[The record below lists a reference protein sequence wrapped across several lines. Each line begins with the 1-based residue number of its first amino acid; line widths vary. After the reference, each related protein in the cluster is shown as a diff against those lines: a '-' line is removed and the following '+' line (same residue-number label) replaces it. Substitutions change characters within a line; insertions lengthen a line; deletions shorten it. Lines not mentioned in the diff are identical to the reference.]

1 LAYWPAV
8 DVVDAGDQD
17 LALAVVDDCSPTALE
32 PLDESLRLFF
42 ATSPARD
49 AAHAALMAAGYHV
62 RAIDVDD
69 EDWARRSQENL
80 GPITVGQIT
89 VISAPLHSAPL
100 HPAPLHPAP
109 LHPAPLHRAPLDR
122 SVMTLV
128 IQPSMG
134 FGTGHHA
141 TTRLCLRGLQML
153 DLTNRSVLDVGT
165 GSGILALAAARL
177 GAAAA
182 LGIDCDADAV
192 QAAGENL
199 ALNAGSG
206 AVRFRVASLDS
217 ADLPSADVVLAN
229 LTGALLTR
237 SARRLLALLR
247 PAGSLI
253 VSGLLEDEHEQVRRA
268 FPGVAI
274 TWEAGEAGWMAIAM
288 KRS

>member
-1 LAYWPAV
+1 LAHWPAV
-8 DVVDAGDQD
+8 EVVDAGDQD
-17 LALAVVDDCSPTALE
+17 LALALVDDCSPTALE
-32 PLDESLRLFF
+32 PLDDSLRLFF
-42 ATSPARD
+42 ATPIARD
-49 AAHAALMAAGYHV
+49 AAHAALTAAGYHA

-89 VISAPLHSAPL
+89 IIPAPLYPAPV
-100 HPAPLHPAP
+100 HPAPLHPG
-109 LHPAPLHRAPLDR
+109 
-122 SVMTLV
+122 SVVLV

-141 TTRLCLRGLQML
+141 TTRLCLRGLQRL

-165 GSGILALAAARL
+165 GSGILALAAVRL

-192 QAAGENL
+192 RAAGENL
-199 ALNAGSG
+199 ALNAGSS
-206 AVRFRVASLDS
+206 AVRFRVADLDS
-217 ADLPSADVVLAN
+217 ADLPSADIVLAN

-253 VSGLLEDEHEQVRRA
+253 VSGLLEDEREPVRRA

-274 TWEAGEAGWMAIAM
+274 TWEAGEAGWMAIART
-288 KRS
+288 RS

>member
-1 LAYWPAV
+1 LAHWPAV
-8 DVVDAGDQD
+8 EVVDAGDQD
-17 LALAVVDDCSPTALE
+17 LALALVDDCSPTALE
-32 PLDESLRLFF
+32 PLDDSLRLFF
-42 ATSPARD
+42 ATPIARD
-49 AAHAALMAAGYHV
+49 AAHAALTAAGYRA

-80 GPITVGQIT
+80 GPITVGRIT
-89 VISAPLHSAPL
+89 II
-100 HPAPLHPAP
+100 PAPLHPAP
-109 LHPAPLHRAPLDR
+109 VHPAPLHPG
-122 SVMTLV
+122 SVVLV

-141 TTRLCLRGLQML
+141 TTRLCLRGLQRL

-165 GSGILALAAARL
+165 GSGILALAAVRL

-206 AVRFRVASLDS
+206 AVRFRVADLDS
-217 ADLPSADVVLAN
+217 ADLPSADIVLAN
-229 LTGALLTR
+229 LTGALLAR

-253 VSGLLEDEHEQVRRA
+253 VSGLLEDEHEPVRRA

-288 KRS
+288 TRS